1 MVIDR
6 KELTISDCLPYTIM
20 YKKSITVYSIEMST
34 GN

>member
-6 KELTISDCLPYTIM
+6 KELTISDCLPYTIT